1 MRSVPRE
8 TAMKR
13 SPYPHLQRRSRLVN
27 PKLQGAPAV
36 LVVAVVLSAGA
47 LVGFLLL
54 RDIRQALGNA
64 ANSGH
69 FGFPTPFRI
78 VSDILFGRLLVLFA
92 LVFAGGSLAFLWS
105 FRRIRQGVSLLVMAF
120 ERSGKGDLSTPT
132 DAQGIGEIEDIGM
145 EIDGVRASVLAFIG
159 EVRGEVAAMRGSAL
173 SEEEF
178 ADRWEALR
186 GKMGRIVP

>member
-1 MRSVPRE
+1 
-8 TAMKR
+8 MKR

-36 LVVAVVLSAGA
+36 LVAVVVLAAGA

-78 VSDILFGRLLVLFA
+78 VSDILVGRLLVLFA
-92 LVFAGGSLAFLWS
+92 LVFAGGFLAFLWS
-105 FRRIRQGVSLLVMAF
+105 LRRIRQGVSRLVLAF
-120 ERSGKGDLSTPT
+120 ERSGKGDLSSPT
-132 DAQGIGEIEDIGM
+132 DAHGFKEIVDFGL
-145 EIDGVRASVLAFIG
+145 EIDEVRTGVLILIG
-159 EVRGEVAAMRGSAL
+159 EVRAEAAAMRGSAL

-178 ADRWEALR
+178 ADRWEALK